1 MPISLV
7 SPFANLRVSLEPPEE
22 VVDARFGKRKT
33 GPGKQ
38 LRFTRHK
45 ATCPD
50 EWWPLMEAHSAWTGQ
65 GGQKMVYRADDDSAL
80 PSSASG
86 PAIAIGM
93 ATHKTGGGVTAP
105 LEDWDSLSAAKI
117 KAALDAGRVKHLD
130 PALNYELS
138 HLRRKMVV
146 RHVTDALLGD
156 SDDKAAKAPE
166 PEGVADSYSAPAPD
180 DLEAK

>member
-1 MPISLV
+1 MSIALV

-50 EWWPLMEAHSAWTGQ
+50 EWWPLLETHSAWTGQ
-65 GGQKMVYRADDDSAL
+65 GGQKMVWRSDGDAPL
-80 PSSASG
+80 PASASG
-86 PAIAIGM
+86 PAIAVGM
-93 ATHKTGGGVTAP
+93 ATHRTAGQVQPP
-105 LEDWDSLSAAKI
+105 LEDWDQLSAAKI
-117 KAALDAGRVKHLD
+117 KVAVDAGRIKNLES
-130 PALNYELS
+130 ALNYELA

-146 RHVTDALLGD
+146 RHVTDAMLGD
-156 SDDKAAKAPE
+156 SDPKEQKAPE
-166 PEGVADSYSAPAPD
+166 TEAVAESYSAPAPD

>member
-1 MPISLV
+1 MSIALV

-38 LRFTRHK
+38 LRFVRHK

-50 EWWPLMEAHSAWTGQ
+50 EWWPLLETHSAWTGQ
-65 GGQKMVYRADDDSAL
+65 NGQKMVWRADEDSPM

-86 PAIAIGM
+86 PAIAVGM
-93 ATHKTGGGVTAP
+93 ATHQTGGVQKAP
-105 LEDWDSLSAAKI
+105 MEDWDSLSAAKI
-117 KAALDAGRVKHLD
+117 KVAIDAGRIKNLES
-130 PALNYELS
+130 ALNYELA

-146 RHVTDALLGD
+146 RHVTDAMLGD
-156 SDDKAAKAPE
+156 SDAKEQP
-166 PEGVADSYSAPAPD
+166 VAEQEDVAESYSAPAPD

>member
-1 MPISLV
+1 MPITLV

-22 VVDARFGKRKT
+22 IVDARFGKRKT

-50 EWWPLMEAHSAWTGQ
+50 EWWPLLETHSAWTGHQ
-65 GGQKMVYRADDDSAL
+65 GQKMVWRSDEDSPM

-86 PAIAIGM
+86 PSIAVGM
-93 ATHKTGGGVTAP
+93 STHRTPGQVQAP
-105 LEDWDSLSAAKI
+105 LDDWDSLSAAKI
-117 KAALDAGRVKHLD
+117 KVAVDAGRIKNLEA
-130 PALNYELS
+130 ALNYELG

-146 RHVTDALLGD
+146 RHVTDAMLGD
-156 SDDKAAKAPE
+156 SAEKDAPAPE
-166 PEGVADSYSAPAPD
+166 PVAVAESFSAPVPD
-180 DLEAK
+180 DAEAK

>member
-50 EWWPLMEAHSAWTGQ
+50 EWWPLLEAHSAWTGQ
-65 GGQKMVYRADDDSAL
+65 GGQKMVWRADDDSAL
-80 PSSASG
+80 PASASG
-86 PAIAIGM
+86 PAIAVGM
-93 ATHKTGGGVTAP
+93 ATHKTAGGASIP
-105 LEDWDSLSAAKI
+105 LEDWDSMSAAKI
-117 KAALDAGRVKHLD
+117 KAALDAGRVKNLES
-130 PALNYELS
+130 ALNYELS

-146 RHVTDALLGD
+146 RHVTDAMLGD
-156 SDDKAAKAPE
+156 SDAKDTKAPE
-166 PEGVADSYSAPAPD
+166 PEDVAESFSAPAPD

>member
-38 LRFTRHK
+38 LRFVRHK
-45 ATCPD
+45 AECPD
-50 EWWPLMEAHSAWTGQ
+50 EWWPLVETHSAWTGQ
-65 GGQKMVYRADDDSAL
+65 NGQKMVFRADDESPL
-80 PSSASG
+80 PSMTTG
-86 PAIAIGM
+86 PSIAVGM
-93 ATHKTGGGVTAP
+93 STHRTGGTVSPP

-117 KAALDAGRVKHLD
+117 KVAVDAGRIKNLES
-130 PALNYELS
+130 ALNYELA

-146 RHVTDALLGD
+146 RHVTDAMLGD
-156 SDDKAAKAPE
+156 GGEKEQKAPE
-166 PEGVADSYSAPAPD
+166 PEAVADTYSAPAPD

>member
-1 MPISLV
+1 MSIELV

-50 EWWPLMEAHSAWTGQ
+50 EWWPLLETHSAWTGQ
-65 GGQKMVYRADDDSAL
+65 NGQKMVYRADDDAAL
-80 PSSASG
+80 PASASG
-86 PAIAIGM
+86 PAIAVGM
-93 ATHKTGGGVTAP
+93 ATHRTGGQIAPP
-105 LEDWDSLSAAKI
+105 LEDWDQLSAAKI
-117 KAALDAGRVKHLD
+117 KAAVDSGRIKNLES
-130 PALNYELS
+130 ALNYELG

-146 RHVTDALLGD
+146 RHVTDAMLGD
-156 SDDKAAKAPE
+156 SGEKETKAPE
-166 PEGVADSYSAPAPD
+166 PEAVAESYSAPAPD

>member
-7 SPFANLRVSLEPPEE
+7 SPFANLRVSLESPEE

-50 EWWPLMEAHSAWTGQ
+50 EWWPLLEAHSAWTGQ
-65 GGQKMVYRADDDSAL
+65 GGQKMVWRADDNAPM
-80 PSSASG
+80 PSDVSG
-86 PAIAIGM
+86 PSIQIGM
-93 ATHKTGGGVTAP
+93 ATHRTGAQPSAP
-105 LEDWDSLSAAKI
+105 LEDWDALSAAKI
-117 KAALDAGRVKHLD
+117 KAALDAGRVKN
-130 PALNYELS
+130 PEAALNYELA

-146 RHVTDALLGD
+146 RHITDAMLGD
-156 SDDKAAKAPE
+156 APEAKAPE
-166 PEGVADSYSAPAPD
+166 TEDVADSYSAPAPD

>member
-1 MPISLV
+1 MAIALV
-7 SPFANLRVSLEPPEE
+7 SPFANLRVSLESPEE

-50 EWWPLMEAHSAWTGQ
+50 EWWPLLEAHSAWTGQ
-65 GGQKMVYRADDDSAL
+65 GGQKMVWRADDDAPL
-80 PSSASG
+80 PSGSSG
-86 PAIAIGM
+86 PDIQIGM
-93 ATHKTGGGVTAP
+93 ATHRNANGPSAP
-105 LEDWDSLSAAKI
+105 LEDWDALSAAKI
-117 KAALDAGRVKHLD
+117 KAALDAGRIKNLD
-130 PALNYELS
+130 LALNYELA

-146 RHVTDALLGD
+146 RHITDAMLGD
-156 SDDKAAKAPE
+156 APEAKAPE
-166 PEGVADSYSAPAPD
+166 PEAVADSFSAPAPD